1 MSKKNIKA
9 SIIAVGK
16 FLPEKRLT
24 NSDLEKLV
32 ETNDEWIKTR
42 TGIEERRIV
51 EKGQASSYMSVNAF
65 KNLQKNYNVN
75 PEDVDAIIVA
85 TVTPDMLFPSTACLV
100 QNEIGAT
107 NAFGFDLSGACSGF
121 LFALDTGTRFI
132 ESGKYK
138 KVLVFGVDTMSSV
151 VDYTDRN
158 TCILFGD
165 GAGVVLLEAS
175 ENENGIID
183 SELKID
189 GSGAEFLN
197 MKAGGSLHPATLET
211 VKNREHFAYQDGRSV
226 YKYAV
231 KGMADISHDVA
242 ERNGL
247 TPETIDL
254 FVPHQANKRIID
266 SAAKRLGISEDK
278 VLVNIDKYANT
289 TAATLPIGLVDAV
302 EKNMVKKGDNV
313 ILSAFGAGFT
323 WGAIYLKW
331 SLN

>member
-1 MSKKNIKA
+1 M
-9 SIIAVGK
+9 
-16 FLPEKRLT
+16 
-24 NSDLEKLV
+24 
-32 ETNDEWIKTR
+32 
-42 TGIEERRIV
+42 
-51 EKGQASSYMSVNAF
+51 
-65 KNLQKNYNVN
+65 
-75 PEDVDAIIVA
+75 
-85 TVTPDMLFPSTACLV
+85 
-100 QNEIGAT
+100 
-107 NAFGFDLSGACSGF
+107 
-121 LFALDTGTRFI
+121 DTGTRFI

-247 TPETIDL
+247 TPEK
-254 FVPHQANKRIID
+254 KRC
-266 SAAKRLGISEDK
+266 
-278 VLVNIDKYANT
+278 
-289 TAATLPIGLVDAV
+289 
-302 EKNMVKKGDNV
+302 
-313 ILSAFGAGFT
+313 
-323 WGAIYLKW
+323 
-331 SLN
+331 